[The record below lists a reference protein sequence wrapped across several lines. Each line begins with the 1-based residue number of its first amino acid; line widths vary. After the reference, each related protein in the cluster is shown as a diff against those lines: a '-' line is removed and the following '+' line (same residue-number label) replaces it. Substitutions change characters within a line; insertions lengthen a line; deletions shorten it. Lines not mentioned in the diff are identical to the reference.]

1 MMNRFLDRVPYLSR
15 KRGRPTVAV
24 LRLSGPIGMPLAIG
38 RSLSLASLAG
48 PIEQAF
54 GIKSVK
60 AVALLINSPGGSAVQ
75 STLIHD
81 RIRALAGEKSVP
93 VFAFTEDV
101 AASGGYMLA
110 LAGDEIYADASSIVG
125 SIGVIAAGFGFSEL
139 LDKLGIERRIHT
151 AGKSKAMLDAFR
163 PEDPE
168 DVKRLKALQNEI
180 HVTFI
185 DLVKRRRGDLL
196 KGSDDNLFTG
206 EFWTGTTAQKL
217 GLIDGIGDV
226 RTVMRARYG
235 EKVKLKLIGGPS
247 PWWRRRAFMREGT
260 AGFHGVT
267 GSFWADDL
275 INAVEQRSLWAR
287 FGL

>member
-1 MMNRFLDRVPYLSR
+1 MIGKFLDRVPFLSR
-15 KRGRPTVAV
+15 KRGGPIVAV

-54 GIKSVK
+54 SIKSVK
-60 AVALLINSPGGSAVQ
+60 AVALVINSPGGSAVQ

-81 RIRALAGEKSVP
+81 RIRALAEEKSVP
-93 VFAFTEDV
+93 VFAFAEDV

-125 SIGVIAAGFGFSEL
+125 SIGVIAAGFGFTEL
-139 LDKLGIERRIHT
+139 LEKLGIERRIHT
-151 AGKSKAMLDAFR
+151 AGGSKSMLDAFR

-168 DVKRLKALQNEI
+168 DVKRLRALQDEI

-185 DLVKRRRGDLL
+185 DLVKKRRGDLL
-196 KGSDDNLFTG
+196 TGSDDHLFTG
-206 EFWTGTTAQKL
+206 EFWTGVTARKL
-217 GLIDGIGDV
+217 GLIDGIGNV
-226 RTVMRARYG
+226 RAVMRSRYG
-235 EKVKLKLIGGPS
+235 EKVKLRLIGGPS
-247 PWWRRRAFMREGT
+247 PWWRRRSLLREGA
-260 AGFHGVT
+260 AGFGGLP

>member
-1 MMNRFLDRVPYLSR
+1 MIRKILDRVPFLSR
-15 KRGRPTVAV
+15 KSGRPIVAV

-54 GIKSVK
+54 SIKSVK
-60 AVALLINSPGGSAVQ
+60 AVALVINSPGGSAVQ

-81 RIRALAGEKSVP
+81 RIRALAEEKSVP
-93 VFAFTEDV
+93 VFAFAEDV

-125 SIGVIAAGFGFSEL
+125 SIGVIAAGFGFTEL
-139 LDKLGIERRIHT
+139 LEKLGIERRIHT
-151 AGKSKAMLDAFR
+151 AGGSKSMLDAFR

-168 DVKRLKALQNEI
+168 DVKRLKALQDEI

-196 KGSDDNLFTG
+196 TGSDDHLFTG
-206 EFWTGTTAQKL
+206 EFWTGTTARKL
-217 GLIDGIGDV
+217 GLIDGIGNV
-226 RTVMRARYG
+226 RAVMRSRYG
-235 EKVKLKLIGGPS
+235 EKVKLRLIGGPS
-247 PWWRRRAFMREGT
+247 PWWRRRSFLREDA
-260 AGFHGVT
+260 AGFGNLP
-267 GSFWADDL
+267 GSYWAADL